1 MTKGILMVLAATTVL
16 FAVAPASAKE
26 MKCTEAN
33 MAKANDM
40 MMKMP
45 DGDNKTMGM
54 KEMTMAQDSMGMK
67 KMGDCSMHMGK
78 AMKMGMMK
86 SKKM

>member
-1 MTKGILMVLAATTVL
+1 MTKGLLTVLAVTAVL
-16 FAVAPASAKE
+16 FAVAPASAKG

-33 MAKANDM
+33 MAKANDT

-45 DGDNKTMGM
+45 DGENKTMGT
-54 KEMTMAQDSMGMK
+54 KEMAMAQDSMRMK
-67 KMGDCSMHMGK
+67 KMGDCSTHMSK

-86 SKKM
+86 SKL

>member
-1 MTKGILMVLAATTVL
+1 MTKGILTVAAVTAVL
-16 FAVAPASAKE
+16 FAVAPASAKG

-33 MAKANDM
+33 MAKMNDM

-45 DGDNKTMGM
+45 DGENKTMGM

-67 KMGDCSMHMGK
+67 KMGDCSMHMSK

-86 SKKM
+86 SKM

>member
-1 MTKGILMVLAATTVL
+1 MTKSILTVVAVTAVL
-16 FAVAPASAKE
+16 FAVAPVSAKG

-33 MAKANDM
+33 MAKGNNA

-45 DGDNKTMGM
+45 DGENKVMGM

-67 KMGDCSMHMGK
+67 KMGDCSMHMSK

-86 SKKM
+86 SKM

>member
-1 MTKGILMVLAATTVL
+1 MTKGILMVVALTAVL
-16 FAVAPASAKE
+16 FAVAPASAKG

-45 DGDNKTMGM
+45 DGNNKTMGM

-67 KMGDCSMHMGK
+67 KMGDCSMHMSK

-86 SKKM
+86 SKM

>member
-1 MTKGILMVLAATTVL
+1 MAACLLEVGTASEKG
-16 FAVAPASAKE
+16 
-26 MKCTEAN
+26 MKCTNAN
-33 MAKANDM
+33 MGKANDM
-40 MMKMP
+40 RMKMS

-67 KMGDCSMHMGK
+67 KMGDCSMHMSK

-86 SKKM
+86 SKM

>member
-1 MTKGILMVLAATTVL
+1 
-16 FAVAPASAKE
+16 
-26 MKCTEAN
+26 

-40 MMKMP
+40 MMKMS

>member
-1 MTKGILMVLAATTVL
+1 MTKGILTVVAVTAVL
-16 FAVAPASAKE
+16 FAVAPASAKG

-45 DGDNKTMGM
+45 DSENKTMGM

-67 KMGDCSMHMGK
+67 KMGDCSMQMSK

-86 SKKM
+86 SKM

>member
-1 MTKGILMVLAATTVL
+1 MTKT
-16 FAVAPASAKE
+16 
-26 MKCTEAN
+26 
-33 MAKANDM
+33 NDM

-45 DGDNKTMGM
+45 DGENKTMGM

-67 KMGDCSMHMGK
+67 KMGDCSMHMSK

-86 SKKM
+86 SKM

>member
-1 MTKGILMVLAATTVL
+1 MTKGILTVAALTAVL
-16 FAVAPASAKE
+16 FAVAPASAKG

-33 MAKANDM
+33 MTKANDM

-45 DGDNKTMGM
+45 DGENKTMGM
-54 KEMTMAQDSMGMK
+54 KEMTMAQDSMSMK
-67 KMGDCSMHMGK
+67 KMGDCSMHMSK

-86 SKKM
+86 SKM

>member
-1 MTKGILMVLAATTVL
+1 MTAAL
-16 FAVAPASAKE
+16 FAVAPALAKG
-26 MKCTEAN
+26 MKCTETN

-45 DGDNKTMGM
+45 NGEYITMGM

-67 KMGDCSMHMGK
+67 KMGDCSTHMSK

-86 SKKM
+86 SKM

>member
-1 MTKGILMVLAATTVL
+1 MTKRVLTMLALTAVV
-16 FAVAPASAKE
+16 FAVAPASAKG
-26 MKCTEAN
+26 MKCTEAS
-33 MAKANDM
+33 MTKANDM

-67 KMGDCSMHMGK
+67 KMGDCSMHMSK

-86 SKKM
+86 SKM